1 MERSQLTENIIKQ
14 MDPEELNSIL
24 LKTFVKPIPISI
36 ENIEDMNTAGR
47 LMASLTNDYS
57 YLSGVLS
64 SLKISAKIAKSQGS
78 KVEYNEMVMRRD
90 CVDII
95 VDIVKQQY
103 SALSRLITIKQE
115 INNELKMTMC

>member
-1 MERSQLTENIIKQ
+1 